1 MIEKI
6 LRLFFTKEY
15 PHRNKKVTIIKNR
28 IYHETSFDRSRVVPQ
43 NNKKTNRPEMTCL
56 SKYFAN
62 NRGFNVRERLTD

>member
-28 IYHETSFDRSRVVPQ
+28 IYHEVSFDRNKAVPQ
-43 NNKKTNRPEMTCL
+43 KTKKIIRPEMTCL
-56 SKYFAN
+56 SKYFIK